1 MLAAAGRCNV
11 CISSKG
17 HEQAQLVG
25 WQVYQEASCF
35 SMRSLTMAHN
45 IEEQCIDHAGQG
57 RAGQGRAEQG
67 RAGQSRARQG
77 RPGQGRA
84 GQTRARQ
91 GRAWRGRAEKGRE
104 SKAQNIGL
112 CTAKSSQ
119 AGHGIAVQGS
129 AQHNHAH
136 DSFIWTKLHY
146 ELR

>member
-1 MLAAAGRCNV
+1 
-11 CISSKG
+11 
-17 HEQAQLVG
+17 
-25 WQVYQEASCF
+25 
-35 SMRSLTMAHN
+35 MAHN

-67 RAGQSRARQG
+67 RAGQGRA
-77 RPGQGRA
+77 GQGRA
-84 GQTRARQ
+84 GQGMAGQ
-91 GRAWRGRAEKGRE
+91 GRAEKGNE

-112 CTAKSSQ
+112 CIAKSSQ
-119 AGHGIAVQGS
+119 VGHGIAVQGS